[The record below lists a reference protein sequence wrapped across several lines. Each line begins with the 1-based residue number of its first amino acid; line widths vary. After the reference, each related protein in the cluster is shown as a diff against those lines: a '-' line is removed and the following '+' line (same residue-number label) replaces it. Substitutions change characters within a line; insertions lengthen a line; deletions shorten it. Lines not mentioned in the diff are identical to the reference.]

1 MIIKEVAFN
10 SADHKLTVALRD
22 EVLRKPLGLQFSEEE
37 LSEEFDS
44 YHLAAMNDNDEV
56 VACLVLKPISPEEI
70 KMRQV
75 AVREDQRGKGLGSLM
90 IQFSEFFSMDHGFE
104 TMSLH
109 ARAVSKEF
117 YEKMDYEVV
126 GDQFE
131 EVGIPHYKFIKKLV

>member
-56 VACLVLKPISPEEI
+56 VACLVLKPISLEEI

-75 AVREDQRGKGLGSLM
+75 AVRDDQRGKGLGSLM
-90 IQFSEFFSMDHGFE
+90 VQFSEFFSMDHGFE
-104 TMSLH
+104 TISLH
-109 ARAVSKEF
+109 ARAVAKEF
-117 YEKMDYEVV
+117 YEGMNYEVV